1 MSSDKSKELYAK
13 NVKRITDAGFK
24 LNDHKNVVEWIET
37 VKSKRGKP
45 FSDSTKRNIFT
56 ALINTVSKNTKAYS
70 IYKKQQDKY
79 NDILFKKYEK
89 DGTVNKQKT
98 EEVEANFTQEDY
110 NKLINSLLVREK
122 LKTKF
127 TETYGMINGKEISK
141 EIESDFFSDR
151 VFKNMPIQT
160 ETDKEAYII
169 HQTPEMEMIAFILIK
184 MFYLYNF
191 RNEIGNL
198 IIIQESD
205 FNKKFKS
212 LDDPKLKDKNYL
224 LVDNNDYTIVR
235 TQYKTDKRY
244 GVIKTAI
251 KDKELINAIT
261 SYIYSFR
268 LLTWKDFKGSIKQYK
283 WTKKSLK
290 SIGESVDIDTTK
302 NKTNF
307 QYKPPLIDNYILDKK
322 LRTGYLFP
330 GETGLSSAQLSARL
344 QNIGK
349 KYLDSKY
356 PITPTMI
363 VKLSNKKYSK
373 QNEELKEKAKNRGHS
388 SGIQSKIYIPK

>member
-13 NVKRITDAGFK
+13 NVKRITDAGLK
-24 LNDHKNVVEWIET
+24 LNDHKKVIQWIET

-56 ALINTVSKNTKAYS
+56 ALINSVSKNTKAYKF
-70 IYKKQQDKY
+70 YKEQQDKY
-79 NDILFKKYEK
+79 NDILFKKYENF
-89 DGTVNKQKT
+89 GTVNKEKT
-98 EEVEANFTQEDY
+98 EQVEQNFTEEDY
-110 NKLINSLLVREK
+110 NKLINSLLVTEK
-122 LKTKF
+122 LKTNF
-127 TETYGMINGKEISK
+127 TETYGMINDKEISS
-141 EIESDFFSDR
+141 EIEADFFSDEIY
-151 VFKNMPIQT
+151 KNMPIQT
-160 ETDKEAYII
+160 ETDREAYKI

-198 IIIQESD
+198 IIIEKND
-205 FNKKFKS
+205 FDKKFKS
-212 LDDPKLKDKNYL
+212 LDDPELKDKNYL
-224 LVDNNDYTIVR
+224 IVDNNDYTIIR
-235 TQYKTDKRY
+235 TQYKTDKKY

-251 KDKELINAIT
+251 EDKELINAIT

-268 LLTWKDFKGSIKQYK
+268 LLNWKNFKESIKQYK

-290 SIGESVDIDTTK
+290 SIGKSVDIDTTK
-302 NKTNF
+302 TETNF
-307 QYKPPLIDNYILDKK
+307 QYKPPLVDNYILDKK
-322 LRTGYLFP
+322 LRTGYMFP
-330 GETGLSSAQLSARL
+330 GQSGLSSAQLSARL

-349 KYLDSKY
+349 KYLDTKY

-373 QNEELKEKAKNRGHS
+373 QNQELKEKAKNRGHS
-388 SGIQSKIYIPK
+388 ADIQSKIYIPK

>member
-235 TQYKTDKRY
+235 TQYKTDKKY

-302 NKTNF
+302 SKTNF

-388 SGIQSKIYIPK
+388 ADIQSKIYIPK

>member
-13 NVKRITDAGFK
+13 NVKRIIDAGFK

-268 LLTWKDFKGSIKQYK
+268 LLTWKDFKGSVKQYK

>member
-13 NVKRITDAGFK
+13 NVKRITDAGLK

-127 TETYGMINGKEISK
+127 TETYGMINGKEISS

-283 WTKKSLK
+283 WSIKSLK
-290 SIGESVDIDTTK
+290 SIGEPYDFDTTK
-302 NKTNF
+302 SKTNF

-349 KYLDSKY
+349 KYLDTKY

-388 SGIQSKIYIPK
+388 ADIQSKIYIPK

>member
-13 NVKRITDAGFK
+13 NVKRIIDAGFK

-235 TQYKTDKRY
+235 TQYKTDKKY

-251 KDKELINAIT
+251 KDKELINSIT

-283 WTKKSLK
+283 WSIKSLK
-290 SIGESVDIDTTK
+290 SIGEPYDFDTTK
-302 NKTNF
+302 SKTNF

-349 KYLDSKY
+349 KYLDTKY

-388 SGIQSKIYIPK
+388 ADIQSKIYIPK

>member
-24 LNDHKNVVEWIET
+24 LNDHKNVIEWIET

-235 TQYKTDKRY
+235 TQYKTDKKY

-251 KDKELINAIT
+251 KDKELINSIT

-283 WTKKSLK
+283 WSIKSLK
-290 SIGESVDIDTTK
+290 SIGEPYDFDTTK
-302 NKTNF
+302 SKTNF

-349 KYLDSKY
+349 KYLDTKY

-388 SGIQSKIYIPK
+388 ADIQSKIYIPK

>member
-13 NVKRITDAGFK
+13 NVKRIIDAGFK

-235 TQYKTDKRY
+235 TQYKTDKKY

-251 KDKELINAIT
+251 NDKELINAIT

-283 WTKKSLK
+283 WSIKSLK
-290 SIGESVDIDTTK
+290 SIGEPYDFDTTK
-302 NKTNF
+302 SKTNF

-349 KYLDSKY
+349 KYLDTKY

-388 SGIQSKIYIPK
+388 ADIQSKIYIPK

>member
-235 TQYKTDKRY
+235 TQYKTDKKY

-251 KDKELINAIT
+251 KDNELINAIT

-302 NKTNF
+302 TKTNF

>member
-45 FSDSTKRNIFT
+45 FSESTKRNIFT
-56 ALINTVSKNTKAYS
+56 ALINSVSKNSKAFK
-70 IYKKQQDKY
+70 IYKEQQDKY

-98 EEVEANFTQEDY
+98 EEVEANFTEEDY

-122 LKTKF
+122 LKTNF
-127 TETYGMINGKEISK
+127 NETYGMIDGKEISR
-141 EIESDFFSDR
+141 EIEADFFSDR
-151 VFKNMPIQT
+151 VYKNMPV
-160 ETDKEAYII
+160 ERAGDREAYII

-198 IIIQESD
+198 IIIEESD
-205 FNKKFKS
+205 FNKKFES

-251 KDKELINAIT
+251 EDKELINAIT

-290 SIGESVDIDTTK
+290 SIGESVDINTTK
-302 NKTNF
+302 TEKLTFSTNHH
-307 QYKPPLIDNYILDKK
+307 
-322 LRTGYLFP
+322 R
-330 GETGLSSAQLSARL
+330 
-344 QNIGK
+344 
-349 KYLDSKY
+349 
-356 PITPTMI
+356 
-363 VKLSNKKYSK
+363 
-373 QNEELKEKAKNRGHS
+373 
-388 SGIQSKIYIPK
+388 